1 MEVGRLRREI
11 RRYLRGFWM
20 EFEFWLKNRVT
31 WEFSGGESGGGMEY
45 GEVEKVLIYGEIWRV
60 EIELLKIYQCSRWLE
75 NNSLVIKAI
84 INYSMI

>member
-1 MEVGRLRREI
+1 
-11 RRYLRGFWM
+11 M

-60 EIELLKIYQCSRWLE
+60 EIELLKIYHS
-75 NNSLVIKAI
+75 SVTI
-84 INYSMI
+84 